1 MAETK
6 EKKEIKGKALIM
18 EALTSSIA
26 FYRMLEKAF
35 LQKGNPQIAKRIG
48 FLKIAIK
55 ELEKL
60 KE

>member
-1 MAETK
+1 MAE
-6 EKKEIKGKALIM
+6 EKKELKGKALIM

-26 FYRMLEKAF
+26 FYRMLERV
-35 LQKGNPQIAKRIG
+35 LMVEGNKKIAKRIG

>member
-6 EKKEIKGKALIM
+6 EKKELKGKALIM

-26 FYRMLEKAF
+26 FYRMIERAF
-35 LQKGNPQIAKRIG
+35 LQEGNPKIAKRIG

>member
-1 MAETK
+1 MEDKK
-6 EKKEIKGKALIM
+6 EKKELKGKALIM

-35 LQKGNPQIAKRIG
+35 LQEGNPKIAKRIG

>member
-1 MAETK
+1 MENQK
-6 EKKEIKGKALIM
+6 EKKELKGKALIM

-26 FYRMLEKAF
+26 FYRTLERAF
-35 LQKGNPQIAKRIG
+35 FQEKSKKIANRIG